1 MKNTYIIAGVIVVI
15 GIAAFAFSR
24 ETKAPVEENV
34 LNQENAMTEGVA
46 ISSIDKGTYELNK
59 EESVVTWYGEKVVG
73 GGHSGTIKI
82 SSGNFVLAE
91 NGAASG
97 EFTIDMNTI
106 ESDENIDNLE
116 KHLRSDDFFAVTT
129 HPTGKFV
136 LKNVVPSSEAGAVEG
151 RYIFSGDLT
160 LKGIT
165 KPVSFTATL
174 TSDEAGNVYAKGSFA
189 INRADWEVKFGSA
202 SFFSDLG
209 DKVIRDAVNIGL
221 DLKGKKVIQ

>member
-15 GIAAFAFSR
+15 AIAAFAFSR
-24 ETKAPVEENV
+24 ETKAPVQENV
-34 LNQENAMTEGVA
+34 LNQENVA
-46 ISSIDKGTYELNK
+46 TSTTQI
-59 EESVVTWYGEKVVG
+59 SVVEKGSYAVDTKTSVITWHGEKIVG
-73 GGHSGTIKI
+73 GGHTGTIKV
-82 SSGNFVLAE
+82 SSGNFVIAE

-106 ESDENIDNLE
+106 ESDENIADLE
-116 KHLRSDDFFAVTT
+116 KHLRSDDFFGVAT
-129 HPTGKFV
+129 HPTGKFT
-136 LKNVVPSSEAGAVEG
+136 LKGVSASSEAGAAAG
-151 RYIFSGDLT
+151 RYVFSGDLT

-209 DKVIRDAVNIGL
+209 DKVIRDAVTIGL
-221 DLKGKKVIQ
+221 DLQGKKVIQ